1 MESIVIIE
9 PYTAGNGL
17 VACCARMGFKPIV
30 LTHNAGQRALNTS
43 MWTMDHRIEVVD
55 TNDTAAVVQK
65 VRSLTPQESVRAVVP
80 GFEYYVPQAAIV
92 ANEVGLPGLDVAH
105 VTKVRLKSEMRAALL
120 AAGLSCPKFLACA
133 NRSQLEAGARSIGF
147 PAVIKPTNMSGSL
160 GVRRVDSLNELITAY
175 EAARSTQRY
184 DLDLPWGAE
193 MLLEEYLPGPEL
205 SVEGYI
211 DGTTPRVVS
220 ITEKLLG
227 NEPYFVEI
235 GHIVLANIDS
245 QTRSVLETYVK
256 EVVRALHITL
266 GPFHAE
272 VRLTSRGP
280 VLIEIAA
287 RLPGDHICELIQ
299 LSTGVDL
306 VEVMLRGYLG
316 ESTFAVKAHT
326 TRYAGVVYYYDEH
339 LRSYSR
345 IQGRERVVQ
354 IPGVVEFHIRIPPNT
369 YIPDSHDSEARIGY
383 CICVS
388 ESYQELRGRMDQV
401 RNSIAFVESTQAL
414 TQ

>member
-1 MESIVIIE
+1 MESIVIVE

-17 VACCARMGFKPIV
+17 VACCERMGYKPIV
-30 LTHNAGQRALNTS
+30 LTHNAGQRTLNTS
-43 MWTMDHRIEVVD
+43 KWSREHRIEVVD

-65 VRSLTPQESVRAVVP
+65 VRSLTTQESIRAVVP

-92 ANEVGLPGLDVAH
+92 ANEIGLPGLEVAH
-105 VTKVRLKSEMRAALL
+105 VKKVRLKSEMRAALL
-120 AAGLSCPKFLACA
+120 AAGLSCPKFLAFSD
-133 NRSQLEAGARSIGF
+133 RSQLEAAARSIGF

-160 GVRRVDSLNELITAY
+160 GVRRVDTLGELIAAY
-175 EAARSTQRY
+175 EATRLTEMS

-227 NEPYFVEI
+227 NEPYFVEV
-235 GHIVLANIDS
+235 GHIVQANIDAP
-245 QTRSVLETYVK
+245 TREALESYVK
-256 EVVRALHITL
+256 EVARAFHITL

-272 VRLTSRGP
+272 VRLTARGP
-280 VLIEIAA
+280 VLVEIAA

-306 VEVMLRGYLG
+306 GEVMLRGYLG
-316 ESTFAVKAHT
+316 KSVSNVTAHT
-326 TRYAGVVYYYDEH
+326 PRYAGVVYYYDEH
-339 LRSYSR
+339 LRSYSN
-345 IQGRERVVQ
+345 ILGREHVEQ
-354 IPGVVEFHIRIPPNT
+354 MPGVVEFQIRIPPNT
-369 YIPDSHDSEARIGY
+369 HIPDSHDSEARIGY

-388 ESYQELRGRMDQV
+388 ESYEELRERMVQV
-401 RNSIAFVESTQAL
+401 RNSVAFVNSTQAVK
-414 TQ
+414 Q